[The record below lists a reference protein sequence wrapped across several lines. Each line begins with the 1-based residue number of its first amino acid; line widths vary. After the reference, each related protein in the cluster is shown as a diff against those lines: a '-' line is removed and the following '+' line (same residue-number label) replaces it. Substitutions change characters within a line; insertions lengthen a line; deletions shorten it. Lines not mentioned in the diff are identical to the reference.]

1 MAYLRLLS
9 SQLVRTIERRFG
21 VGEKKEVDDLINEMV
36 VGYSSCMSS
45 LLSLVN
51 KLQSEIEQLKFDI
64 SVIRADYE
72 LCRKPSS
79 GMTMQDPC
87 LNDSSR

>member
-1 MAYLRLLS
+1 M
-9 SQLVRTIERRFG
+9 
-21 VGEKKEVDDLINEMV
+21 GEKKKDADELINDMV
-36 VGYSSCMSS
+36 VSYSSYMSS

-72 LCRKPSS
+72 LCQKPSS
-79 GMTMQDPC
+79 GMAMQDPC
-87 LNDSSR
+87 LNDSGR

>member
-1 MAYLRLLS
+1 M
-9 SQLVRTIERRFG
+9 
-21 VGEKKEVDDLINEMV
+21 GEKKEVSELTNDMV
-36 VGYSSCMSS
+36 AGYSSYMSS
-45 LLSLVN
+45 LLSLIG

-79 GMTMQDPC
+79 GMAMQDPC